1 VASESASGE
10 AATESEITAAFADEP
25 ALVAYVAAGDPDA
38 ESTKE
43 YVRALVRGGA
53 DVVELG
59 LPFSEPVAE
68 GPTIQQAIRRALD
81 AGMTPDRYFDL
92 VADLREDEEIDV
104 PLVCM
109 TYYNLIYQ
117 YDGGEGRDGPEPF
130 VEAAA
135 EAGISGLIVPDLPV
149 DESDPLKAACDAHGL
164 DLIFIVAPT
173 TTDERLGRM
182 LSRATG
188 FVYVQGRLG
197 TTGARSDVSDE
208 THVSLGRLDE
218 TDLPRAVGFGIS
230 ERDHAREIV
239 SGGADGVVVGSAFVD
254 IIAERSSAGSQTR
267 SDDVAEGEDVAARLE
282 AKARE
287 LKAGA
292 LEGAEEMAQ
301 PEGK

>member
-1 VASESASGE
+1 M
-10 AATESEITAAFADEP
+10 SEIAEAFADEP
-25 ALVAYVAAGDPDA
+25 ALVSYVAAGDPDA

-43 YVRALVRGGA
+43 YVRALVRGGT
-53 DVVELG
+53 DVIELG
-59 LPFSEPVAE
+59 LPFSEPIAE

-92 VADLREDEEIDV
+92 VAELREDEAVDV

-117 YDGGEGRDGPEPF
+117 YGPSDVEGPEPF

-149 DESDPLKAACDAHGL
+149 DESEPLKAACETHGL
-164 DLIFIVAPT
+164 DLVFIVAPT

-182 LSRATG
+182 LDHATG

-197 TTGARSDVSDE
+197 TTGARSDVSSE

-230 ERDHAREIV
+230 EREHAREIV
-239 SGGADGVVVGSAFVD
+239 SGGADGIIVGSAFVD
-254 IIAERSSAGSQTR
+254 IIAEG
-267 SDDVAEGEDVAARLE
+267 DDVADRLE

-287 LKAGA
+287 LKTGA
-292 LEGAEEMAQ
+292 LEGGEKVVE
-301 PEGK
+301 PENK

>member
-1 VASESASGE
+1 MASEEGSKIE
-10 AATESEITAAFADEP
+10 AAFANGP
-25 ALVAYVAAGDPDA
+25 ALVSYVAAGDPDV

-43 YVRALVRGGA
+43 YVRALVRGGS
-53 DVVELG
+53 DIVELG
-59 LPFSEPVAE
+59 LPFSEPIAE
-68 GPTIQQAIRRALD
+68 GPTIQQAVRRALD

-92 VADLREDEEIDV
+92 VAELKSGEDAVDV

-117 YDGGEGRDGPEPF
+117 YGQDEGPEPF

-149 DESDPLKAACDAHGL
+149 DESGPLKAACDAHGL
-164 DLIFIVAPT
+164 DLIFMVAPT

-182 LSRATG
+182 LEKATG

-208 THVSLGRLDE
+208 THVSLDRLGE
-218 TDLPRAVGFGIS
+218 TDLPKAVGFGIS
-230 ERDHAREIV
+230 EYEHAREIV
-239 SGGADGVVVGSAFVD
+239 AGGADGVIVGSAFVD
-254 IIAERSSAGSQTR
+254 V
-267 SDDVAEGEDVAARLE
+267 VASREDVADRLE

-292 LEGAEEMAQ
+292 LEGRNKVPE
-301 PEGK
+301 PEGR

>member
-1 VASESASGE
+1 MSEDESE
-10 AATESEITAAFADEP
+10 LEATEASLRCSKVSKIREAFADEP
-25 ALVAYVAAGDPDA
+25 ALVSYIAAGDPDV

-43 YVRALVRGGA
+43 YVRALVRGGT

-59 LPFSEPVAE
+59 LPFSEPIAE
-68 GPTIQQAIRRALD
+68 GPTIQKAIRRALD

-92 VADLREDEEIDV
+92 VAELREDVDV

-117 YDGGEGRDGPEPF
+117 YGSAEGREGVEPF

-135 EAGISGLIVPDLPV
+135 EAGISGIIVPDLPV
-149 DESDPLKAACDAHGL
+149 DESEPLKSACEAHGL
-164 DLIFIVAPT
+164 DLVFIVAPT

-182 LSRATG
+182 LDHASG

-197 TTGARSDVSDE
+197 TTGARSDVSSE

-218 TDLPRAVGFGIS
+218 TDLPKAVGFGIS
-230 ERDHAREIV
+230 EREHAREIV
-239 SGGADGVVVGSAFVD
+239 SGGADGIIVGSAFVD
-254 IIAERSSAGSQTR
+254 IVASQ
-267 SDDVAEGEDVAARLE
+267 EDVPARLE

-287 LKAGA
+287 LKGGA
-292 LEGAEEMAQ
+292 LEGAGKV
-301 PEGK
+301 PEPENK

>member
-1 VASESASGE
+1 LAD
-10 AATESEITAAFADEP
+10 AFADDP
-25 ALVAYVAAGDPDA
+25 ALVAYVAAGDPGVSGSDATGGSEDLRSSGA

-59 LPFSEPVAE
+59 LPFSEPIAE
-68 GPTIQQAIRRALD
+68 GPTIQQAVRRALD

-92 VADLREDEEIDV
+92 VADLKSGEDAVDV

-117 YDGGEGRDGPEPF
+117 YGSESSVEPF
-130 VEAAA
+130 VAAA
-135 EAGISGLIVPDLPV
+135 ADAGISGLVVPDLPV
-149 DESDPLKAACDAHGL
+149 DESDPLKDACEAHGL
-164 DLIFIVAPT
+164 DLVFMVAPT
-173 TTDERLGRM
+173 TTDERLDRM
-182 LSRATG
+182 LDRATG

-197 TTGARSDVSDE
+197 TTGARSDVSSE
-208 THVSLGRLDE
+208 THVSLDRLDD
-218 TDLPRAVGFGIS
+218 TDLPKAVGFGIS
-230 ERDHAREIV
+230 EREHAREVV
-239 SGGADGVVVGSAFVD
+239 SGGADGVIVGSAFVD
-254 IIAERSSAGSQTR
+254 IVASQENVP
-267 SDDVAEGEDVAARLE
+267 DRLE

-292 LEGAEEMAQ
+292 LEGAGKVPE

>member
-1 VASESASGE
+1 MASEIRE
-10 AATESEITAAFADEP
+10 AFADEP
-25 ALVAYVAAGDPDA
+25 ALVSYVAAGDPDI

-43 YVRALVRGGA
+43 YVKALVRGGT

-81 AGMTPDRYFDL
+81 AGMTPDKYFEL
-92 VADLREDEEIDV
+92 VADLSEDVDA

-117 YDGGEGRDGPEPF
+117 YDSGDGREGPEPF
-130 VEAAA
+130 VAAA
-135 EAGISGLIVPDLPV
+135 ADAGISGLIVPDLPV
-149 DESDPLKAACDAHGL
+149 DESDPLKEACDAHGL
-164 DLIFIVAPT
+164 DLVFIVAPT

-182 LSRATG
+182 LDRATG

-197 TTGARSDVSDE
+197 TTGARSDVSSE
-208 THVSLGRLDE
+208 THVSLGRLDG
-218 TDLPRAVGFGIS
+218 TDLPKAVGFGIS

-239 SGGADGVVVGSAFVD
+239 SGGADGIIVGSAFVD
-254 IIAERSSAGSQTR
+254 I
-267 SDDVAEGEDVAARLE
+267 VAEQDDTADRLE

-292 LEGAEEMAQ
+292 LDGVNTA
-301 PEGK
+301 PEPENK

>member
-1 VASESASGE
+1 MSSEE
-10 AATESEITAAFADEP
+10 KTAAESDIEAAFADEP
-25 ALVAYVAAGDPDA
+25 ALVSYVAAGDPDA

-43 YVRALVRGGA
+43 YVRALVRGGT

-59 LPFSEPVAE
+59 LPFSEPIAE

-92 VADLREDEEIDV
+92 VAELRDEVDV

-109 TYYNLIYQ
+109 TDYNLIYQ
-117 YDGGEGRDGPEPF
+117 YSGDGQEDVGDGDEQEGPEPF
-130 VEAAA
+130 VAAAA

-149 DESDPLKAACDAHGL
+149 DESDPLKEACEAHGL

-173 TTDERLGRM
+173 TTDERLDRM
-182 LSRATG
+182 LSRASG

-197 TTGARSDVSDE
+197 TTGARSDVSDD
-208 THVSLGRLDE
+208 THGSLDRLAE
-218 TDLPRAVGFGIS
+218 TDLPKAVGFGIS

-239 SGGADGVVVGSAFVD
+239 AGGADGIIVGSAFVD
-254 IIAERSSAGSQTR
+254 I
-267 SDDVAEGEDVAARLE
+267 VAEQADTADRLE

-292 LEGAEEMAQ
+292 LDGAPDV
-301 PEGK
+301 PEPESK

>member
-1 VASESASGE
+1 MASDTP
-10 AATESEITAAFADEP
+10 ATESDITAAFADEP

-38 ESTKE
+38 EATKE

-92 VADLREDEEIDV
+92 VADLREDEEVDV

-117 YDGGEGRDGPEPF
+117 YGPDDVAGPEPF
-130 VEAAA
+130 VAAAA

-164 DLIFIVAPT
+164 DLVFIVAPT

-182 LSRATG
+182 LDRATG

-218 TDLPRAVGFGIS
+218 TDLPKAVGFGIS

-254 IIAERSSAGSQTR
+254 IVSEQ
-267 SDDVAEGEDVAARLE
+267 EDTAARLE

-292 LEGAEEMAQ
+292 LDGAEEMAQ

>member
-1 VASESASGE
+1 MS
-10 AATESEITAAFADEP
+10 SEIEAAFADEP
-25 ALVAYVAAGDPDA
+25 ALVSYVAAGDPDA

-43 YVRALVRGGA
+43 YVRALVRGGT

-59 LPFSEPVAE
+59 LPFSEPIAE

-92 VADLREDEEIDV
+92 VTELREEVDV

-117 YDGGEGRDGPEPF
+117 YSGDGQEDAGDGDEQEGPEPF
-130 VEAAA
+130 VAAAA

-149 DESDPLKAACDAHGL
+149 DESDPLKDACEKHGL

-173 TTDERLGRM
+173 TTDERLDRM
-182 LSRATG
+182 LSRASG

-197 TTGARSDVSDE
+197 TTGARSDVSDD
-208 THVSLGRLDE
+208 THGSLDRLAE
-218 TDLPRAVGFGIS
+218 TDLPKAVGFGIS

-239 SGGADGVVVGSAFVD
+239 AGGADGIIVGSAFVD
-254 IIAERSSAGSQTR
+254 I
-267 SDDVAEGEDVAARLE
+267 VAEQEDTADRLE

-287 LKAGA
+287 LKEGALAGA
-292 LEGAEEMAQ
+292 TEVPE

>member
-1 VASESASGE
+1 MSSSIRE
-10 AATESEITAAFADEP
+10 AFADEP
-25 ALVAYVAAGDPDA
+25 PLISYVAAGDPDA

-53 DVVELG
+53 DVIELG
-59 LPFSEPVAE
+59 LPFSEPIAE

-92 VADLREDEEIDV
+92 VAELREDAEVDV

-117 YDGGEGRDGPEPF
+117 YGDSEAQRASDASGKTASEGREGPEPF

-149 DESDPLKAACDAHGL
+149 DESGPLKSACEAHGL

-173 TTDERLGRM
+173 TTDERLDRM
-182 LSRATG
+182 LDRATG

-197 TTGARSDVSDE
+197 TTGARSDVSTD

-218 TDLPRAVGFGIS
+218 TDLPKAVGFGIS

-239 SGGADGVVVGSAFVD
+239 SGGADGIIVGSAFVD
-254 IIAERSSAGSQTR
+254 LIAEG
-267 SDDVAEGEDVAARLE
+267 DEVADRLE

-287 LKAGA
+287 LKEGA
-292 LEGAEEMAQ
+292 LDGAEKVPE

>member
-1 VASESASGE
+1 MASEGE
-10 AATESEITAAFADEP
+10 HGTESEIEATFADDP
-25 ALVAYVAAGDPDA
+25 ALVSYVAAGDPDA

-43 YVRALVRGGA
+43 YVRALVRGGT

-59 LPFSEPVAE
+59 LPFSEPIAE

-92 VADLREDEEIDV
+92 VAELREDVDV

-117 YDGGEGRDGPEPF
+117 YGAGERGEGPEPF

-135 EAGISGLIVPDLPV
+135 EAGISGIIVPDLPV
-149 DESDPLKAACDAHGL
+149 DESGPLKDACEAHGL
-164 DLIFIVAPT
+164 DLVFIVAPT

-182 LSRATG
+182 LDRASG

-197 TTGARSDVSDE
+197 TTGARSDVSSE
-208 THVSLGRLDE
+208 THVNLGRLDE
-218 TDLPRAVGFGIS
+218 TDLPKAVGFGIS
-230 ERDHAREIV
+230 EREHAREIV
-239 SGGADGVVVGSAFVD
+239 SGGADGIIVGSAFVD
-254 IIAERSSAGSQTR
+254 IIAEQGDTA
-267 SDDVAEGEDVAARLE
+267 DRLE

-292 LEGAEEMAQ
+292 LEGADRV
-301 PEGK
+301 PEPENK

>member
-1 VASESASGE
+1 M
-10 AATESEITAAFADEP
+10 SEIEAAFADDP
-25 ALVAYVAAGDPDA
+25 ALVAYVAAGDPGID
-38 ESTKE
+38 ETEE

-59 LPFSEPVAE
+59 LPFSEPIAE
-68 GPTIQQAIRRALD
+68 GATIQGAIRRALD
-81 AGMTPDRYFDL
+81 AGMTPQRYLDL
-92 VADLREDEEIDV
+92 VADLDVDV

-117 YDGGEGRDGPEPF
+117 YGDSEARRASGDSSGGTPREQRGVEPF
-130 VEAAA
+130 VAAAA

-164 DLIFIVAPT
+164 DLIFMVAPT
-173 TTDERLGRM
+173 TTDDRLDRM

-197 TTGARSDVSDE
+197 TTGARSDVSSE
-208 THVSLGRLDE
+208 THVSLDRLGE
-218 TDLPRAVGFGIS
+218 ADLPKAVGFGIS
-230 ERDHAREIV
+230 EREHAREIV
-239 SGGADGVVVGSAFVD
+239 AGGADGVIVGSAFVD
-254 IIAERSSAGSQTR
+254 IIASQ
-267 SDDVAEGEDVAARLE
+267 EDVADRLE

-292 LEGAEEMAQ
+292 VEGAEEV
-301 PEGK
+301 PEPERT